1 MTRTLFLSALV
12 LFAGHA
18 ASAATV
24 MRDDFSNTTSGWPDQ
39 AATRDTDLGFA
50 VYTDSGQSPM
60 DKSFA
65 NPQDFETRWYA
76 QWEQSGCFK
85 PSGQGPPYT
94 IMLPP
99 PNVTGT
105 LHMGHAFQHTLMDT
119 LIRYHRMRGFD
130 TLWQIGTDHAG
141 IATEMVVSPQPGARR
156 QGRDPRL
163 ARARGLHRESVG
175 VEAGIRRHHRTPDAA
190 PGLVRATGRA
200 APSPWTTWPRPRCS
214 KPSCACT
221 KKA

>member
-1 MTRTLFLSALV
+1 
-12 LFAGHA
+12 
-18 ASAATV
+18 
-24 MRDDFSNTTSGWPDQ
+24 
-39 AATRDTDLGFA
+39 
-50 VYTDSGQSPM
+50 M
-60 DKSFA
+60 DKSYE
-65 NPQDFETRWYA
+65 PSTFETRWYA
-76 QWEQSGCFK
+76 HWEASGCFK
-85 PSGQGPPYT
+85 PSGQGTPYS

-130 TLWQIGTDHAG
+130 TLWQVGTDHAG
-141 IATEMVVSPQPGARR
+141 IATEMVVSRNLALEGKGETRDSLGREAFIEKVWEWKQVSGDTIERQMRRLGSSAR
-156 QGRDPRL
+156 L
-163 ARARGLHRESVG
+163 E
-175 VEAGIRRHHRTPDAA
+175 
-190 PGLVRATGRA
+190 RA